1 MDPFHS
7 NTGEAIGGKLHSFL
21 LKGGGSKH
29 SLASCV
35 LNISGIRVVRQVSL
49 ASPLDLLL
57 Y

>member
-1 MDPFHS
+1 MDPFRS